1 MKERPTTALGKW
13 KRDLYPNIKYWKFFF
28 ILFSISFARGRQGI
42 LKGNR
47 LERIESTRKTQ
58 RGSVTSRPGN
68 KGAWFSQGSHYEG
81 YSEEVF
87 ITGVL
92 PQNQTKRPRKRHR
105 KYIGPLVPST
115 ATANALLRERSLLKR
130 SVFASLFGSCYVL
143 CFCRGTPMGRIACT
157 TISWNRLN
165 FIKIQLTE
173 TFTLLVTNNRLPDR
187 KDIDWCVFFPRW
199 THL

>member
-13 KRDLYPNIKYWKFFF
+13 KRDLYPNIKYWKSFF
-28 ILFSISFARGRQGI
+28 ILFSINFARGRQGI

-105 KYIGPLVPST
+105 KCIGPLVPST
-115 ATANALLRERSLLKR
+115 ATANASLRERSLLKR

-143 CFCRGTPMGRIACT
+143 VCLLLQRNPDGENSMYNYILKSIKFHKDPADRNVHTPR
-157 TISWNRLN
+157 N
-165 FIKIQLTE
+165 
-173 TFTLLVTNNRLPDR
+173 
-187 KDIDWCVFFPRW
+187 
-199 THL
+199 